1 MGLPHTSSVTV
12 SKSLKSLSLAHGKL
26 LTNMSKGKH
35 KAYSDTPQGIFRA
48 FLKSQGKNVEVK
60 K

>member
-1 MGLPHTSSVTV
+1 M

-35 KAYSDTPQGIFRA
+35 KAYSDIPQGIFRA
-48 FLKSQGKNVEVK
+48 FLKSQGQNVEVK